1 MDDKSVMDALVQMK
15 RTYTLL
21 NELMDLTQ
29 QLGQAIDRNDQVSI
43 GMLIGMREDP
53 LLKLQQADTAIREQL
68 EEIPDRMVSAQLA
81 CMLNGGPPAE
91 ENSRTQQMLCEQV
104 AVNQRSLKQIRELD
118 ERINRRLAGSKSV
131 Y

>member
-1 MDDKSVMDALVQMK
+1 
-15 RTYTLL
+15 
-21 NELMDLTQ
+21 
-29 QLGQAIDRNDQVSI
+29 
-43 GMLIGMREDP
+43 
-53 LLKLQQADTAIREQL
+53 
-68 EEIPDRMVSAQLA
+68 MVSAQLA